1 MIIIV
6 KKFDYIVQIIMLLII
21 VMIRKKKCN
30 YNYDFYANCNLYFN
44 SLRKSNKSDHG
55 FEDEFYCTL
64 PSLNKF

>member
-1 MIIIV
+1 
-6 KKFDYIVQIIMLLII
+6 MLLII
-21 VMIRKKKCN
+21 IMIRKKKYN